1 MNYYIEIISP
11 NKAKND
17 VDAIVKEMGFVS
29 LTPRQSH
36 GNAVSR
42 FGTKLISIVRILL
55 VLERGDI
62 LFLQY
67 PMKKFFRLSCI
78 LAHWKHA
85 KVVSLIHDL
94 GAFRR
99 HKLTPEGENRLLG
112 NSDVVIV
119 HNESMERWLLD
130 HGYANKIIRLG
141 IFDYISPAV
150 AVEHREPHRPWSVIF
165 AGGLGAWRSGFLYAL
180 DKVPAKSW
188 QMNLYGQ
195 GLDEKILKSWLFIN
209 YKGYLPADELVA
221 SVEGDF
227 GLVWDGD
234 SIDRCSGNWGEY
246 LLINNP
252 HKTSLYLR
260 CNLPVL
266 IWRKAAIAP
275 FLLSHKCCLAFDSLE
290 EIDGLLAVL
299 SREEYAEL
307 QRNAAA
313 LGEKIGAGHFIR
325 TALAAAFE
333 YLR

>member
-17 VDAIVKEMGFVS
+17 VDVIVGEMGFVS
-29 LTPRQSH
+29 LTPRQAR
-36 GNAVSR
+36 GDAFSR
-42 FGTKLISIVRILL
+42 FWTKLASIFRILT
-55 VLERGDI
+55 VLKRGDI

-67 PMKKFFRLSCI
+67 PMKKFFRISCI
-78 LAHWKHA
+78 FAHLKHA

-99 HKLTPEGENRLLG
+99 HKLTPAGENRLLSH
-112 NSDVVIV
+112 SDVIIV

-130 HGYANKIIRLG
+130 HGYVNKIIRLG
-141 IFDYISPAV
+141 IFDYISPAEACEQRV
-150 AVEHREPHRPWSVIF
+150 PHHPWSVIF
-165 AGGLGAWRSGFLYAL
+165 AGGLGVWRSGFLYAL
-180 DKVPAKSW
+180 DKIPGTCW
-188 QMNLYGQ
+188 QMNLYGR
-195 GLDEKILKSWLFIN
+195 GLDEKILKSWHFID
-209 YKGYLPADELVA
+209 YKGCLPTDELVA
-221 SVEGDF
+221 SVKGDF

-266 IWRKAAIAP
+266 IWSKAAIAP
-275 FLLSHKCCLAFDSLE
+275 FLLSHKCCLTFDSLE
-290 EIDGLLAVL
+290 EVDGLLSSLAP
-299 SREEYAEL
+299 EKYAEL
-307 QRNAAA
+307 QRNAVA
-313 LGEKIGAGHFIR
+313 LGKKIGSGYFIR

-333 YLR
+333 YLH

>member
-17 VDAIVKEMGFVS
+17 VDAIVKEMGFIS
-29 LTPRQSH
+29 LTPPQVR
-36 GNAVSR
+36 GDACAR
-42 FGTKLISIVRILL
+42 FWTKLVSIFRILTDL
-55 VLERGDI
+55 KRGDI

-67 PMKKFFRLSCI
+67 PMKKFFRISCI
-78 LAHWKHA
+78 FAHFKQA

-112 NSDVVIV
+112 YSDVIIV

-130 HGYANKIIRLG
+130 HGYTNKIVQLG
-141 IFDYISPAV
+141 IFDYISSAE
-150 AVEHREPHRPWSVIF
+150 ACEHREPHRPWSVIF

-180 DKVPAKSW
+180 DKVPATSW
-188 QMNLYGQ
+188 QLNLYGR
-195 GLDEKILKSWLFIN
+195 GLDENTLKSWHFIH
-209 YKGYLPADELVA
+209 YKGCLPADELVA

-234 SIDRCSGNWGEY
+234 SIERCSGNWGEY

-266 IWRKAAIAP
+266 VWSKAAIAP
-275 FLLSHKCCLAFDSLE
+275 FLRSHKCCLTFDSLE
-290 EIDGLLAVL
+290 EVEGLLSSL
-299 SREEYAEL
+299 SLQEYAEL
-307 QRNAAA
+307 QKNAVA
-313 LGEKIGAGHFIR
+313 LGRKIGSGYFIR
-325 TALAAAFE
+325 TALMSAFE
-333 YLR
+333 YLH

>member
-17 VDAIVKEMGFVS
+17 VDAIVREMGFIS
-29 LTPRQSH
+29 LTPRQKR
-36 GNAVSR
+36 GDAFSR
-42 FGTKLISIVRILL
+42 FWTKLVSIFRILT
-55 VLERGDI
+55 VLKRGDV

-67 PMKKFFRLSCI
+67 PMKKFFRISCI
-78 LAHWKHA
+78 FAHLRQA

-99 HKLTPEGENRLLG
+99 HKLTPEGENRLLS
-112 NSDVVIV
+112 NSDVLIV
-119 HNESMERWLLD
+119 HNESMEKWLLD
-130 HGYANKIIRLG
+130 KGYTNKIIRLG
-141 IFDYISPAV
+141 IFDYISPSV
-150 AVEHREPHRPWSVIF
+150 ARDYREPHSPWSVIF

-180 DKVPAKSW
+180 DKTPAKGW
-188 QMNLYGQ
+188 QMNLYGS
-195 GLDEKILKSWLFIN
+195 GLDEKILRSWNFIN
-209 YKGYLPADELVA
+209 YKGCLPSDELVA
-221 SVEGDF
+221 TAEGDF

-234 SIDRCSGNWGEY
+234 SVDRCSGNWGEY

-266 IWRKAAIAP
+266 IWSKAAIAP
-275 FLLSHKCCLAFDSLE
+275 FLTAHKCCLTFDSLD
-290 EIDGLLAVL
+290 EIEGLLASL
-299 SREEYAEL
+299 SRERYAEL

-313 LGEKIGAGHFIR
+313 LGEKVGSGYFIR

-333 YLR
+333 YLH